1 MQTDTELLV
10 LGRITSTFGIK
21 GWVKVYSHTH
31 PKENIFSYRPWLLK
45 QNNRL
50 VELKFVEGRVH
61 GKGLIAKLEGIDNPE
76 SAAIYLG
83 QNIYLSQDTLP
94 ELEEGNYYLSQ
105 LIGLEVI
112 NLQGDVF
119 GRVANFIETGANDVL
134 VVKPSST
141 SMDKQE
147 RLIPLVMPQIVTDV
161 DLASGRLTVDWYA
174 DY

>member
-21 GWVKVYSHTH
+21 GWVKVYSHTD

-45 QNNRL
+45 QNNQR
-50 VELKFVEGRVH
+50 VELKFVEGKVH
-61 GKGLIAKLEGIDNPE
+61 GKGLIAKLEGVDNPE
-76 SAAIYLG
+76 AAAIYLG
-83 QNIYLSQDTLP
+83 QDIYLSQDKLPTLA
-94 ELEEGNYYLSQ
+94 EGNYYLSQ
-105 LIGLEVI
+105 LLGLEVV

-119 GRVANFIETGANDVL
+119 GRVASFIETGANDVL
-134 VVKPSST
+134 VVKPSPT
-141 SMDKQE
+141 SVDKQE